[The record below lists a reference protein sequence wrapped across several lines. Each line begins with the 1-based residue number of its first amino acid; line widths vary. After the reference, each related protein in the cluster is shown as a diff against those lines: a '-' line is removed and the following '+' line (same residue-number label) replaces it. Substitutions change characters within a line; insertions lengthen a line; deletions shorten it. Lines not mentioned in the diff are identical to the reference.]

1 MSAPQQSSSCR
12 KGIVAAPLSLHANLS
27 RTKCLSLSPSCIG
40 LCLPFPVDDARPPT
54 PRPPAAARQRCARP
68 QLSSP
73 PLPLSWRRGRLRQM
87 ETSRLTRPGSGRLLA
102 GPIRPKRG
110 SGAPDV
116 QTEFFS
122 LLNRWNPARGVLW
135 HNYNK
140 PECLLAYSS
149 TLGVRQ

>member
-1 MSAPQQSSSCR
+1 M
-12 KGIVAAPLSLHANLS
+12 VAPLSLHVNLS
-27 RTKCLSLSPSCIG
+27 RTKCPSLLPSCTG

-54 PRPPAAARQRCARP
+54 
-68 QLSSP
+68 S
-73 PLPLSWRRGRLRQM
+73 LPLSWRRGRLRQM

-102 GPIRPKRG
+102 DPTRPKRG

-116 QTEFFS
+116 QTDFFS
-122 LLNRWNPARGVLW
+122 LLNRWEPARGFLW

-149 TLGVRQ
+149 TLGVRQQTTTTMGVRQPISPNNIICCRASGVTLYFVKV